1 MMTSADAKAFARL
14 HHVGQ
19 VDEIGQPVFEHLERV
34 AFAAELRAQHAQD
47 TGLPAVPD
55 EITQAAWLHDVIANT
70 SVTAGE
76 LRTAGFAEPVI
87 RMVAL
92 LTKPKGQE
100 TDEACIAKLIASGN
114 LGAILIKLS
123 VIEDAVSPGQPL
135 DPAATRLAYAAAARA
150 RLRKAAEALGY
161 SGP

>member
-19 VDEIGQPVFEHLERV
+19 VDEIGQSVFEHLERV
-34 AFAAELRAQHAQD
+34 AFAAELRAQHAED

-55 EITQAAWLHDVIANT
+55 EITQAAWLHDVIEHT

-87 RMVAL
+87 MMVEL
-92 LTKPKGQE
+92 MRH
-100 TDEACIAKLIASGN
+100 
-114 LGAILIKLS
+114 LS
-123 VIEDAVSPGQPL
+123 
-135 DPAATRLAYAAAARA
+135 RN
-150 RLRKAAEALGY
+150 
-161 SGP
+161 